1 MEMGSLQV
9 RLGRADG
16 EMLTLPGRRS
26 EGPLQSV
33 LGSLRRSLA
42 VLLILVVLR
51 CRWSVSEV

>member
-1 MEMGSLQV
+1 MGSLQV

-42 VLLILVVLR
+42 VLLILVVLQ